1 MFLWVFCYLF
11 SHVFDELLKKM
22 MKMRTREDEEMLK
35 KMDVGIDFHN
45 LAVTFSKKKDQ
56 RVEIKKL
63 IRSAMDH
70 LQY

>member
-1 MFLWVFCYLF
+1 
-11 SHVFDELLKKM
+11 M
-22 MKMRTREDEEMLK
+22 MKMRTKEDEEMLK